1 MFVQNEMAEY
11 ILASAGAA
19 FWIVTIIPQ
28 IVKSYKTKSTEGLS
42 PWLMALWASSSLF
55 FGSYVIAEKL
65 NVAIQVQ
72 PHAFG
77 TLCMVSWAQCC
88 YYSRHWSA
96 REAAGTLL
104 AIMAIA
110 GAFETTSIFSLWYG
124 QLKGTEV
131 PLLFYGYFST
141 ALTIVGFIPQ
151 FYEIYRLRQVKG
163 ISLILFCVDITG
175 GTLSAFALFFREE
188 LDIVALITYL
198 GVASLDLLIIVLY
211 FTLGHSDAPP
221 HSISNLPPASGP
233 RSRLSML
240 QTQGAQMEV
249 QADSPVSSKWALTPS
264 TGTLVE
270 GFTPMTGRSE
280 KRFFP

>member
-1 MFVQNEMAEY
+1 MHCWKSKAY
-11 ILASAGAA
+11 PSSYSASISPAG
-19 FWIVTIIPQ
+19 PSPPLPCSS
-28 IVKSYKTKSTEGLS
+28 VKSWIL
-42 PWLMALWASSSLF
+42 
-55 FGSYVIAEKL
+55 
-65 NVAIQVQ
+65 
-72 PHAFG
+72 
-77 TLCMVSWAQCC
+77 
-88 YYSRHWSA
+88 
-96 REAAGTLL
+96 
-104 AIMAIA
+104 
-110 GAFETTSIFSLWYG
+110 SLWY
-124 QLKGTEV
+124 V
-131 PLLFYGYFST
+131 S
-141 ALTIVGFIPQ
+141 
-151 FYEIYRLRQVKG
+151 YRT
-163 ISLILFCVDITG
+163 SPASDFCY
-175 GTLSAFALFFREE
+175 SA
-188 LDIVALITYL
+188 DTQITYL